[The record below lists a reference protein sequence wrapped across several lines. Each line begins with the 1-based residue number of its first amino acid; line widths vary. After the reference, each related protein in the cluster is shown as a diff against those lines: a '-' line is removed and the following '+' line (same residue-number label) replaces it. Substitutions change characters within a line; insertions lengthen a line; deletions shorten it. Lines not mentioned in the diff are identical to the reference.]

1 MHSPNSDGYEE
12 GAAASQGF
20 QNWGMFS
27 SLAESPC
34 NVFSC
39 YINII
44 TSSQVSFI
52 WIAQKYKSHRLS
64 GLYSLYICIIV
75 KH

>member
-1 MHSPNSDGYEE
+1 MRSPNTDGYAE

-20 QNWGMFS
+20 QNQGMFS

-34 NVFSC
+34 DVFSC

-52 WIAQKYKSHRLS
+52 CIAQKYKSYCLS